1 MDNKILYEIL
11 LLRHEKNEK
20 PAQHSKNGYPEKEAV
35 TRLILSVIMM
45 IMFFLFK
52 VKCLIFRKKLS
63 SLPKLQ
69 HDKTTSS

>member
-45 IMFFLFK
+45 IMFLF
-52 VKCLIFRKKLS
+52 I
-63 SLPKLQ
+63 
-69 HDKTTSS
+69 